1 MVVRRSSRLKNLH
14 SKDYVIDPVW
24 PKVSVNDLIR
34 NKSECTSI
42 KDQIRNAATSKD
54 GRSVWL
60 ENPTYPSQDGP
71 SKSIGIVRL
80 KAKSKAKS
88 RKESKHSD
96 DDFDNILMSYA
107 TDAMSFYNKG
117 KDTKYE
123 LLECGCITSAVVRPY
138 FLHHI
143 NFTAKKAGVADAPEE
158 MFFAEL
164 KTVDGV
170 CFVELCISLGAKSLI
185 SGERINGCS
194 YCNMYG
200 NVKHPEGVTA
210 GKFMNFSEWKKNR
223 DSFACSQ

>member
-1 MVVRRSSRLKNLH
+1 MAVLRSSSKGLRGTSSNSYNLRSKEVSDASLDGSKRLY
-14 SKDYVIDPVW
+14 SRVGPVR
-24 PKVSVNDLIR
+24 P
-34 NKSECTSI
+34 
-42 KDQIRNAATSKD
+42 
-54 GRSVWL
+54 
-60 ENPTYPSQDGP
+60 
-71 SKSIGIVRL
+71 
-80 KAKSKAKS
+80 KAKSKAKR
-88 RKESKHSD
+88 RKESKDSD
-96 DDFDNILMSYA
+96 DDFDSIVRSYA

-123 LLECGCITSAVVRPY
+123 LLGCGCITSAAVRPY

-185 SGERINGCS
+185 SGERINGYS

-200 NVKHPEGVTA
+200 NVKHPEGGFTA
-210 GKFMNFSEWKKNR
+210 GKFMNFFSEWKKNR
-223 DSFACSQ
+223 DFLACT